1 MNKTK
6 RIALMS
12 ALAAIALTIFV
23 IESQIPPIVP
33 IPGIK
38 LGLSNI
44 ITLVTMVLLGRKEA
58 GAVFTVRLIL
68 GAMFTGSVSSLL
80 FSAAGGLCAYL
91 LMCAI
96 FKLLPENL
104 LWVVSVL
111 ASLAHN
117 AGQLVTAIWVSGTS
131 SLLIYAP
138 ALIAAG
144 IISGAFTGLAAMYLV
159 RAIKKVAK

>member
-1 MNKTK
+1 MSKTK

-44 ITLVTMVLLGRKEA
+44 ITLVTMVLLGRREA

-91 LMCAI
+91 LMCATVGL
-96 FKLLPENL
+96 FPEKL

-111 ASLAHN
+111 AALAHN
-117 AGQLVTAIWVSGTS
+117 AGQLVAAIWVSGTG

-138 ALIAAG
+138 ALVAAG
-144 IISGAFTGLAAMYLV
+144 IISGVFTGFAAMYLV
-159 RAIKKVAK
+159 RALKK